1 MIDVVEDLNQYLY
14 NICFHTT
21 GEFKDARYDSNI
33 SKIYENSST

>member
-21 GEFKDARYDSNI
+21 GVYNNIAYATNI